1 MAKGEDK
8 NRKFKVKADLAL
20 FETIQRDGRLSEEKI
35 AQKVNISS
43 TTVHYSMERIRKR
56 GFFQIKAVPILEK
69 FQEIPL
75 AIIGFS
81 NVHPMKV
88 KKLKDTYAGKQEII
102 HFFHDDKD
110 VILVVMDS
118 SDSSL
123 TRNLFDIME
132 LLNEKP
138 CIYIKSPTIVKSDTA
153 IPDEILEAVYADLPD
168 RRIRV

>member
-1 MAKGEDK
+1 MSKEDDK

-20 FETIQRDGRLSEEKI
+20 FETIQKDGRLSEEKI
-35 AQKVNISS
+35 AQQVHISS
-43 TTVHYSMERIRKR
+43 TTVHYAMERIKRR

-81 NVHPMKV
+81 NVHLMKV
-88 KKLKDTYAGKQEII
+88 KKLKDTYADKQEII

-110 VILVVMDS
+110 VILIVMDS
-118 SDSSL
+118 SYNSL
-123 TRNLFDIME
+123 TRKLFDIME
-132 LLNEKP
+132 LLDEKP
-138 CIYIKSPTIVKSDTA
+138 CLYIKSPTIVKSDVS

-168 RRIRV
+168 RRIRA